1 MMADL
6 WTVVWKEWKEWLFR
20 WGGLRKEGGL
30 LGVLVFA
37 GVFGVFLPLQM
48 GLGWV
53 DSPAALSYWAWVPLF
68 LVTTVIADSFAGE
81 RERHTL
87 ETLLASRLPDRAI
100 LLGKVLAAVGYSW
113 GLTMAS
119 LILGLVTVNLAHGQ
133 GTLVL
138 YPAKVGWGIVV
149 FSLLVATLAAGA
161 GVLVSMRA
169 ATVKQAQQVLSIGI
183 MLLAFVPI
191 FGLRALP
198 VEWRVRLAQTLG
210 AAGVNKVLLIVLA
223 VLIVLDLGLLMAAM
237 ARFRR
242 AKLLSD

>member
-48 GLGWV
+48 GRSWI

-87 ETLLASRLPDRAI
+87 ETLLASRLPDQAI

-113 GLTMAS
+113 GLTMIS
-119 LILGLVTVNLAHGQ
+119 LMLGLATVNVAHGQ

-138 YPAKVGWGIVV
+138 YPAAVGWGIVV
-149 FSLLVATLAAGA
+149 FSLLVSILAAGA
-161 GVLVSMRA
+161 GVLISLRA
-169 ATVKQAQQVLSIGI
+169 ASVKQAQQILSIGI
-183 MLLAFVPI
+183 MLLAFVPA
-191 FGLRALP
+191 FGLQALP
-198 VEWRVRLAQTLG
+198 REWRIRLAQTLG
-210 AAGVNKVLLIVLA
+210 AAGVNKVLLIVAA
-223 VLIVLDLGLLMAAM
+223 VLVVLDLGLLMAAM

-242 AKLLSD
+242 SKLLAN